1 MVLVREKM
9 EIPIWGAVAAATWF
23 SHRAKTNFSLMR
35 FVVALE
41 ADLSLG
47 RTRRRKHHRLA
58 DRLKLQGVCD
68 RNLRL
73 QTARLPPSELLGRSK
88 GLVATH
94 PRPSAVGRS
103 DSEMVGGVRSQPR
116 NVGSDIPERVSSLSL
131 HGRGVPVIGRCAILE
146 TNGGGQPMRIQ

>member
-1 MVLVREKM
+1 
-9 EIPIWGAVAAATWF
+9 
-23 SHRAKTNFSLMR
+23 MR

-47 RTRRRKHHRLA
+47 RTRRRKHRRLA

-73 QTARLPPSELLGRSK
+73 QAGRLPPSELLRRGK

-94 PRPSAVGRS
+94 SRPGAVGRS
-103 DSEMVGGVRSQPR
+103 DPEM
-116 NVGSDIPERVSSLSL
+116 E
-131 HGRGVPVIGRCAILE
+131 IGRAHV
-146 TNGGGQPMRIQ
+146 